1 MRDLYN
7 VLDGLKGDFVLNS
20 GADFCP
26 IFAQIDGIV
35 TFVFVSRDA

>member
-1 MRDLYN
+1 MRDLYH

-26 IFAQIDGIV
+26 GFAHIDFIV
-35 TFVFVSRDA
+35 TCVSLS